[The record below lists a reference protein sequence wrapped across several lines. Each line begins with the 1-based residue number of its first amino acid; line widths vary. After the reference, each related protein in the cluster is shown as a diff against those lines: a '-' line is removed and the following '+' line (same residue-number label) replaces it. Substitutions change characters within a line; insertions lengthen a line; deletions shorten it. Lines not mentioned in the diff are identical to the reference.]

1 MTMSRT
7 ATSSGREIS
16 PSAIAGRPQGEGS
29 ADACPR
35 LLGLVPGLPAVL
47 TLCAVFAAA
56 LTPAMARALD
66 KHIPPPAPGVESPA
80 SRAPQL
86 VRPLGLEDKAFLKEL
101 SHRSFRY
108 FWEQAD
114 PHTGLVLDRAK
125 TDGMPDDD
133 KHAGAASI
141 AATGFGLTA
150 VCIGAEHRW
159 VTRREA
165 RERIRTTLRFFWE
178 RAPQEHGWFYHFLDA
193 TTGQRK
199 FDSEVSSIDTALLL
213 AGVLTARQAFHND
226 PQIVRLA
233 TQIYE
238 RVDFTWMLDGDSL
251 LLSHGWT
258 PEKGF
263 IKFRWDRYSEATI
276 LYLLAIGSPIYP
288 ISAWSWYAW
297 TRPSTNYDGFA
308 YIEGG
313 PLFIN
318 QYSQAY
324 IDFRGRREKLA
335 PHIDYFENAVQ
346 ATLANRALS
355 LSLSRK
361 FPGYSEDIWGVTASD
376 SPKGYMV
383 WGRTSSPRDL
393 DGTVVPSAPAGSLM
407 FTPEISIPALRTMKE
422 KFGEHTW
429 GRYGFADAFNPNTG
443 WVSPYYLGI
452 DVGITLLSAENLRNG
467 AVWRWFMGN
476 PEAQNALIAVGLEP
490 AEQTSPDQGSASPSA
505 SPSSPGTI
513 PKDSTTGESTPVE
526 IGTDH

>member
-1 MTMSRT
+1 MTMSTR
-7 ATSSGREIS
+7 AMPSSRETS
-16 PSAIAGRPQGEGS
+16 PSAGAGRAQGKGS
-29 ADACPR
+29 GGARRR
-35 LLGLVPGLPAVL
+35 LRGLVSGPPAVL
-47 TLCAVFAAA
+47 ILSAVFTAA
-56 LTPAMARALD
+56 LTSPVARALD
-66 KHIPPPAPGVESPA
+66 KHIPPPTPGIESPA

-86 VRPLGLEDKAFLKEL
+86 VRPLSPEDKAFLKEL

-114 PHTGLVLDRAK
+114 PHTGLVLDRAR
-125 TDGMPDDD
+125 TDGGPDDD
-133 KHAGAASI
+133 KHTGAASI

-165 RERIRTTLRFFWE
+165 RDRVRTTLRFFWE
-178 RAPQEHGWFYHFLDA
+178 KAAQEHGWFYHFLDA
-193 TTGQRK
+193 TTGERK

-213 AGVLTARQAFHND
+213 AGVLTARQAFPND

-238 RVDFTWMLDGDSL
+238 RVDFTWMLDGDSLL

-276 LYLLAIGSPIYP
+276 LYLLAIGSPIHP

-361 FPGYSEDIWGVTASD
+361 FPGYSEDIWGITASD
-376 SPKGYMV
+376 GPKGYMV
-383 WGRTSSPRDL
+383 WGRTSEPRDL

-407 FTPEISIPALRTMKE
+407 FTPEISLPALRTMKE

-443 WVSPYYLGI
+443 WVSPYYIGI

-467 AVWRWFMGN
+467 AVWRWFMAN
-476 PEAQNALIAVGLEP
+476 PEPQDALTAVGLDP
-490 AEQTSPDQGSASPSA
+490 VEQTAPPALLDPKGASAPGNA
-505 SPSSPGTI
+505 PPPGTV
-513 PKDSTTGESTPVE
+513 PKDSTTGEPAPVE
-526 IGTDH
+526 

>member
-1 MTMSRT
+1 
-7 ATSSGREIS
+7 
-16 PSAIAGRPQGEGS
+16 
-29 ADACPR
+29 
-35 LLGLVPGLPAVL
+35 LLTAVL
-47 TLCAVFAAA
+47 TPPV
-56 LTPAMARALD
+56 ARALD
-66 KHIPPPAPGVESPA
+66 KHIPPPTPGIESPA

-86 VRPLGLEDKAFLKEL
+86 VRPLSPEDKAFLKEL

-114 PHTGLVLDRAK
+114 PHTGLVLDRAR
-125 TDGMPDDD
+125 TDGGPDDD

-165 RERIRTTLRFFWE
+165 RDRVRTTLRFFWE
-178 RAPQEHGWFYHFLDA
+178 KAAQEHGWFYHFLDA
-193 TTGQRK
+193 TTGERK

-251 LLSHGWT
+251 LLLSHGWT

-276 LYLLAIGSPIYP
+276 LYLLAIGSPIHP

-361 FPGYSEDIWGVTASD
+361 FPGYSEDIWGITASD

-383 WGRTSSPRDL
+383 WGRTSEPRDL

-407 FTPEISIPALRTMKE
+407 FTPEISLPALRTMKE

-443 WVSPYYLGI
+443 WVSPYYIGI

-467 AVWRWFMGN
+467 AVWRWFMAN
-476 PEAQNALIAVGLEP
+476 PEPQDALTAVGLDP
-490 AEQTSPDQGSASPSA
+490 VEQTTPPALLDPKGAPA
-505 SPSSPGTI
+505 PGNAPPTGTV
-513 PKDSTTGESTPVE
+513 PKDSTAGEPAPVE
-526 IGTDH
+526 IGIDH